1 MSKSIPELLG
11 LKSHLFDYLF
21 SHYRHKL
28 RKLIRKLD
36 LNNQCWNSKYLA
48 IAITDRNHVLALNSP
63 NKNVHLVTNFENEH
77 IVMQHVM
84 LSPNINR
91 HFFANNN
98 SAIMAIFTELA
109 NSIRIGEMIKLE
121 KIFSRQHDGE
131 TKNLYQLLV
140 KCLLSNWLI
149 ILQNFT
155 TSDLQMLLDQFT
167 KYLVDHW
174 QQVKPD
180 LKVNKNQSLKYLLQ
194 FYAKCLASPEDDYV
208 KVLIGNLYQVAFEYL
223 RNHFTD
229 HDFDANRL
237 IRDITNLLITI
248 NHHYGNGIDKSTNQ
262 QVTLTFP
269 IDYFIYVMNID
280 ELANGAKFK
289 FIITSKKALG
299 RFIDDLCLN
308 FEKTDSRF
316 DVIKKINE
324 MDISFDYQQYAKDI
338 MTYIDLFYQIKQT
351 DYQTIYVILTYLFSD
366 LEKE

>member
-1 MSKSIPELLG
+1 MLKPTPISAHLQSEL
-11 LKSHLFDYLF
+11 DYYLINR
-21 SHYRHKL
+21 YK
-28 RKLIRKLD
+28 RKLKRQLLYTYID
-36 LNNQCWNSKYLA
+36 DTEYLG
-48 IAITDRNHVLALNSP
+48 IAITALGKAIIFSCADP
-63 NKNVHLVTNFENEH
+63 QARITLKNGQNDS
-77 IVMQHVM
+77 IIMQNVI
-84 LSPNINR
+84 PCPTINR
-91 HFFANNN
+91 HLFSNNDSVAYN
-98 SAIMAIFTELA
+98 ILA
-109 NSIRIGEMIKLE
+109 QLSDSIRIGEMLKLV
-121 KIFSRQHDGE
+121 SVLNQDANSCYQDLR
-131 TKNLYQLLV
+131 QLLIDY
-140 KCLLSNWLI
+140 LLKNWLI

-174 QQVKPD
+174 QQVEPD

-237 IRDITNLLITI
+237 IRNITNLLITI

-262 QVTLTFP
+262 QVTLSFP

-280 ELANGAKFK
+280 ELANGAKLK

-316 DVIKKINE
+316 DVIKKINK